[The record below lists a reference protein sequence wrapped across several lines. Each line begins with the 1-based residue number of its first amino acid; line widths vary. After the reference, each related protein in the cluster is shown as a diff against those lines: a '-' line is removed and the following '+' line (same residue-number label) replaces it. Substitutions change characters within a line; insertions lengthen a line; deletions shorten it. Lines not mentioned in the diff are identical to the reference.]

1 MQWAVEMYRCRCR
14 WISHEAQLCA
24 LKWFAEQEKVL
35 EQRMSQSLNLA
46 PASVDWGGRRRMAAE
61 GALVAVVVAMALAIS
76 AEVAIEADAV
86 VDNVE
91 AVRVIV
97 LGQFLGASNSK

>member
-1 MQWAVEMYRCRCR
+1 
-14 WISHEAQLCA
+14 
-24 LKWFAEQEKVL
+24 
-35 EQRMSQSLNLA
+35 MSQSLNLA